1 MGNLLIILLFVFA
14 GVAAMV
20 VLGDRFGK
28 PQDPEKMARIQRWI
42 MPAVGLMLVL
52 SAVKFFL
59 LD

>member
-1 MGNLLIILLFVFA
+1 MGNLLIILLCVFG
-14 GVAAMV
+14 GVALMV

-28 PQDPEKMARIQRWI
+28 PEDPEKMAKIQRWI

-52 SAVKFFL
+52 SAVQFFL